1 MKKEIKNLIA
11 INEIMWYNKPDTK
24 EKLEELP
31 LKIQWTLYKNMKI
44 LEPIF
49 QDFNNF
55 RGSLAEQRNKKWFAE
70 ESDKC
75 EQIEENGEELLRI
88 KEEYVEDFKK
98 YDDELNTQ
106 IKNIV
111 METTEVDLFKI
122 DEIENFIN
130 DLSEDTKLTIEDLE
144 MLEFFTLQD

>member
-1 MKKEIKNLIA
+1 M
-11 INEIMWYNKPDTK
+11 
-24 EKLEELP
+24 
-31 LKIQWTLYKNMKI
+31 
-44 LEPIF
+44 
-49 QDFNNF
+49 
-55 RGSLAEQRNKKWFAE
+55 
-70 ESDKC
+70 
-75 EQIEENGEELLRI
+75 
-88 KEEYVEDFKK
+88 EDFKK

-106 IKNIV
+106 IRNIV